1 MEKPT
6 LETYTAFLEENK
18 EKYGLVEYEFVNQ
31 QVVVFK
37 FKRGC
42 EANLKYLFHVR
53 QKPESITGGRS
64 ETFEE

>member
-6 LETYTAFLEENK
+6 LETYKAFLEENK

-31 QVVVFK
+31 LVVVFK
-37 FKRGC
+37 FKRGY
-42 EANLKYLFHVR
+42 EANVKYLFDVR

>member
-6 LETYTAFLEENK
+6 LETYKSFLDENK
-18 EKYGLVEYEFVNQ
+18 EKYGLVEYEFINQ